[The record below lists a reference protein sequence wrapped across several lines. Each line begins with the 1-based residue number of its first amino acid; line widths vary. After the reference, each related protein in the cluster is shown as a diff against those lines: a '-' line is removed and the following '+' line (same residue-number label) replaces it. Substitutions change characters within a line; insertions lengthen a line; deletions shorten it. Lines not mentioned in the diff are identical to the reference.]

1 MSYGIIIY
9 MYREKNGKHN
19 LPHIHAKYNDEEVVI
34 TFDGTI
40 LEGKMKSGKLK
51 LLFAWIEIH
60 KDELNANWTLLQDGQ
75 PFFKIN
81 PLV

>member
-51 LLFAWIEIH
+51 LLFA
-60 KDELNANWTLLQDGQ
+60 
-75 PFFKIN
+75 
-81 PLV
+81 

>member
-1 MSYGIIIY
+1 MLKRELIY
-9 MYREKNGKHN
+9 KGLHYLCFMESSFICTEKRM
-19 LPHIHAKYNDEEVVI
+19 E
-34 TFDGTI
+34 
-40 LEGKMKSGKLK
+40 SGKLK